1 MAKQVSEIENP
12 MAQVE
17 SQSESLE
24 TTWIDQ
30 RGIIRTDA
38 GVPAGWW
45 GLDAPDS
52 AQIKK

>member
-1 MAKQVSEIENP
+1 MAKQVSEIDNR
-12 MAQVE
+12 MTQVE

-30 RGIIRTDA
+30 RGIIRTHA

-45 GLDAPDS
+45 GLFAPD
-52 AQIKK
+52 